1 MSKSKPF
8 KTYNQQ
14 LKILRSRGLEIKN
27 GSKAIRFLKRENYYN
42 VINGYKILFLERDRS
57 NGAVV
62 SPEKYIKGATFEDI
76 ANLYT
81 FDRELRN
88 LFLSFMLRF
97 EANLKTII
105 AYRFT
110 ESYPRQAHPYLEISN
125 YSDNPKI
132 ARDVLNT
139 ISNLYKQISS
149 QGKENN
155 NSVNHYV
162 NKHNHVPLWVLVKY
176 LTFGNVSYMY
186 KSMNETLRNTI
197 SKDFADE
204 YKQEYNKKIL
214 IDTDMLENI
223 IKTMNSFRNVAA
235 HEEIFY
241 THTLKKSAAMSKIYN
256 IFGLKTSDTTKTDL
270 YTLLLMLRVVLS
282 KRDYKILTRSLRD
295 LFDDYN
301 NEFSCISFDEIL
313 KMMGFGASWKS
324 EIMIK

>member
-1 MSKSKPF
+1 
-8 KTYNQQ
+8 
-14 LKILRSRGLEIKN
+14 
-27 GSKAIRFLKRENYYN
+27 
-42 VINGYKILFLERDRS
+42 
-57 NGAVV
+57 
-62 SPEKYIKGATFEDI
+62 
-76 ANLYT
+76 
-81 FDRELRN
+81 
-88 LFLSFMLRF
+88 
-97 EANLKTII
+97 
-105 AYRFT
+105 
-110 ESYPRQAHPYLEISN
+110 
-125 YSDNPKI
+125 
-132 ARDVLNT
+132 
-139 ISNLYKQISS
+139 
-149 QGKENN
+149 
-155 NSVNHYV
+155 
-162 NKHNHVPLWVLVKY
+162 
-176 LTFGNVSYMY
+176 
-186 KSMNETLRNTI
+186 MNESLRNTI

-204 YKQEYNKKIL
+204 HRQEYNKKIL

-313 KMMGFGASWKS
+313 KMMGFGTLWKN